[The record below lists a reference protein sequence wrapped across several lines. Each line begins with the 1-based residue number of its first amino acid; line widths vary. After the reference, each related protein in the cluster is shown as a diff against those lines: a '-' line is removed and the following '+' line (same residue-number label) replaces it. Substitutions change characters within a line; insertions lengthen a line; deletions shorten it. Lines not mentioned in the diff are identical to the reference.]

1 MVAPEGM
8 GETAPESNS
17 VSGRRPAGRNSRRM
31 NSASGTAKSPS
42 GRISA
47 RQLTP
52 EDLAKRRQSIKIGMQ
67 IALGVALTVIVV
79 LVLVL
84 VVFKK
89 DPQAEAA
96 KQKIAEI
103 ERALP
108 NIDTRAEFVQITASV
123 ESIPDIPAYAQ
134 RKAQLKKQV
143 AESEAR
149 VEAVERE
156 ARVIENRK
164 RLQAQFVK
172 LNDPATDLD
181 KLEID
186 CQAFMKNP
194 VDPTGVPNA
203 GYATEFAAAV
213 DEVQVRLASI
223 TSERGRREAAAT
235 IGAVKQV
242 QLEVEGLIKQEKYN
256 DALKAIDTAVGNFPK
271 ADFNRVRSYVTDA
284 AASAW
289 TSVEGYVKNR
299 YADYAS
305 PGITQ
310 PVRQKALEEARTRL
324 DAVIATWGLEDYV
337 SKARELRATY

>member
-8 GETAPESNS
+8 EEASHDASS
-17 VSGRRPAGRNSRRM
+17 VSGRRPSGRNSRRM
-31 NSASGTAKSPS
+31 SSASGTGKSPS
-42 GRISA
+42 GRVSS
-47 RQLTP
+47 RQPTP
-52 EDLAKRRQSIKIGMQ
+52 EDLAKRRQSIKVGMQ

-89 DPQAEAA
+89 DPQVEEA
-96 KQKIAEI
+96 KEKIAEV

-108 NIDTRAEFVQITASV
+108 NIDTRAEFVQATATV
-123 ESIPDIPAYAQ
+123 GSIPDLPFYAP

-143 AESEAR
+143 AECEAK

-164 RLQAQFVK
+164 ALQVQFVK

-181 KLEID
+181 KLEVD

-194 VDPTGVPNA
+194 VEPTGVPHA
-203 GYATEFAAAV
+203 GYVIEFAAAV

-235 IGAVKQV
+235 TGAVQQV

-256 DALKAIDTAVGNFPK
+256 DALKAIDTAASNFPK
-271 ADFNRVRSYVTDA
+271 ADFTRTRSYVKDA

-289 TSVEGYVKNR
+289 TSVEAYVKNR
-299 YADYAS
+299 YDDYAS

-310 PVRQKALEEARTRL
+310 PVRQKALEEAKARL
-324 DAVIATWGLEDYV
+324 SVVIATWGLDDYI
-337 SKARELRATY
+337 SKATELRAKY